1 MKSEYE
7 IQAETFL
14 TETNTRMKITFVRND
29 FCFDDDKEKRDIYK
43 VTLSRGSRSYSFEF
57 GMSFIRSGFYYTKG
71 VQKIQIDRKYLANE
85 NLSTIIRFK
94 MRDMSFNPICD
105 KIHKPIAPTPYDI
118 LAGLTKYNPGTFE
131 NFCSEFGY
139 DTDSKTA
146 EKTYNAVV
154 NEYTN
159 LCTLFSDAEMEKMEE
174 IQ

>member
-14 TETNTRMKITFVRND
+14 TETNTRMKISFVRNA
-29 FCFDDDKEKRDIYK
+29 FYFEEDKEKRDIYK

-57 GMSFIRSGFYYTKG
+57 GQSIINSGFYYTKG
-71 VQKIQIDRKYLANE
+71 VQKIQIDRTYLTNE

-94 MRDMSFNPICD
+94 MHDMSFNPIYD
-105 KIHKPIAPTPYDI
+105 KAHKPKTPTPYDV
-118 LAGLTKYNPGTFE
+118 LACLTKYDPGTFE

-139 DTDSKTA
+139 DTESEIA

-159 LCTLFSDAEMEKMEE
+159 LCALFSDAEMEKMAE